1 MVLRPTWSCLFILLL
16 NTFAS
21 VSGNEIDKALQYRQN
36 VPVGTGASPNS
47 AAPTSMAAS
56 PAGTSPNDVTPS
68 SLPSSAAASIPT
80 STIVDGQTT
89 SSPTTTEASEQAGDT
104 TTTDLISPTT
114 ADSQPST
121 VIGGQTPDSSRPTR
135 PNNPP
140 ASSTIE
146 QVILVT
152 VTIGT
157 SERIST
163 QTTSRLVPVSTSSPS
178 ASSSPAINKEEGG
191 SGKSGLDNSQKRIII
206 GVVVGIGGAILLGGI
221 AVVTWRIWGRKRHNV
236 DEDNDL
242 VGSVP
247 GSSGREHGE
256 KTSSISGHSPFRSTL
271 DQYHKPAGPV
281 NTASN
286 F

>member
-1 MVLRPTWSCLFILLL
+1 MVFRPTLSCLFILLL

-21 VSGNEIDKALQYRQN
+21 VSANDIDKALQYRQN

-47 AAPTSMAAS
+47 ATPTSTAAS
-56 PAGTSPNDVTPS
+56 PAGTSLTPP
-68 SLPSSAAASIPT
+68 SLPSSAAASSPT
-80 STIVDGQTT
+80 STVIEIQTT
-89 SSPTTTEASEQAGDT
+89 SNPTTTEASEQAGDT
-104 TTTDLISPTT
+104 TTNEFTSPTA
-114 ADSQPST
+114 ADTQPST
-121 VIGGQTPDSSRPTR
+121 VTDGQTLGSNRPTR
-135 PNNPP
+135 PNGPP
-140 ASSTIE
+140 ASSTVE
-146 QVILVT
+146 QVVT
-152 VTIGT
+152 RTMTVGT
-157 SERIST
+157 SKRIST
-163 QTTSRLVPVSTSSPS
+163 ETTSRLVPVSTSSPS
-178 ASSSPAINKEEGG
+178 ASTSPAINKEEGG
-191 SGKSGLDNSQKRIII
+191 SGKSGLDDSQKRIII

-242 VGSVP
+242 VDSVP
-247 GSSGREHGE
+247 GSSGREHE